1 MKYTVG
7 IITHKEIKRGKK
19 TTYLIK
25 LRYLGEAAT
34 PEEAHQYLEE
44 ESIMTKI
51 KSTSAS
57 WLQNS
62 FPCLEEGI
70 EIMKARADYFS
81 EKSLKR
87 KNLVLIGV
95 IPW

>member
-1 MKYTVG
+1 MNYTVG

-19 TTYLIK
+19 TSYLIK
-25 LRYLGEAAT
+25 LRYLGKAET

-44 ESIMTKI
+44 ESISEKI

-62 FPCLEEGI
+62 FPSLEE
-70 EIMKARADYFS
+70 
-81 EKSLKR
+81 
-87 KNLVLIGV
+87 V